1 MKFKLFLLFTFLII
15 PVAKAIEF
23 KSNDRVVLLGN
34 TFIERD
40 VNFGHIETFLS
51 IALADKKVTFRNL
64 GWSGDTVHCHARSY
78 FGPPRK
84 VLIG

>member
-51 IALADKKVTFRNL
+51 IFD
-64 GWSGDTVHCHARSY
+64 
-78 FGPPRK
+78 
-84 VLIG
+84 

>member
-1 MKFKLFLLFTFLII
+1 MKFKLFLLLTFLIA
-15 PVAKAIEF
+15 PFAKGIEF

-78 FGPPRK
+78 LS
-84 VLIG
+84 LIHI